1 MIKGDQVA
9 VYQDTYL
16 ELIENDS
23 TNNSKM
29 QTNQLD
35 DSIQNLSLLG
45 LRTTAKAD
53 KKKSFNVNRPFVFI
67 FEISHCEL
75 ISDLKQEKCSQNL
88 RKMNN
93 LIFKYNSA
101 IL

>member
-67 FEISHCEL
+67 FEI
-75 ISDLKQEKCSQNL
+75 
-88 RKMNN
+88 NN
-93 LIFKYNSA
+93 QIVALGRIKDPHWCK
-101 IL
+101 LCL